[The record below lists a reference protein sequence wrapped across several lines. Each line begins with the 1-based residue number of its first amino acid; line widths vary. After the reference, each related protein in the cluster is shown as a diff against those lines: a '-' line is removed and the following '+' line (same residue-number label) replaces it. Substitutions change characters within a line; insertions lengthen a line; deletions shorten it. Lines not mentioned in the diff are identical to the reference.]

1 MSKILNF
8 EKYVVEKTLNW
19 DEYINNEK
27 LRKYSIPEKM
37 RSNTDIF
44 NKPSRTT
51 VCFYGAGDSKVM
63 YCENCDETHYNNM
76 DLIMELRNYVK
87 DKKLHLTSVVC
98 KKCGSSYNS
107 DDIRV
112 IHRSR
117 YANYSDARLIYDKI
131 YSENDLI
138 KLSIKSC
145 NMVVEKAFYSVD
157 NRYKLIFNTKTGQ
170 TYIFNAPENKKN
182 KIRFIHT
189 YLPITNVTYNAELFD
204 MPFGECLIDT
214 ENPAEYKVNIFKEIY
229 SLIYE
234 KISNNLG
241 YKPKGIDEYAKES
254 DISNEKHIYS
264 ASVLALYNRFP
275 NMNPFIL
282 KNMNRDIYGFVGRII
297 PLRKMRK
304 IKNISKNPI
313 EELLKS
319 YNVLSTELFLEC
331 IKDNPKDIYK
341 IIYYSTFFKNP
352 KYIKNLLDES
362 IDSGLCNSASRV
374 NTLIKGKYSLENAV
388 TYLLKHILKE
398 KGEDNLYKLLDK
410 YLKNKVRSNMLITIA
425 EYYYTIK
432 KINPKLKVNLDEVYD
447 FLLNSIEDDDL
458 FFLLNSIEGDVD
470 DDLFGDN
477 EEEIKVIKMF
487 TGILDKSLHELYEH
501 KFNFRVKNL
510 DEYYKEYAFQDTYFE
525 RNNINVSNI
534 YKHAPTFNPYKLSF
548 MLGIE
553 SFKYGS
559 CTDIEL
565 PEVLKSM
572 SPLCTDVLGYLFNYY
587 KIPNVKSLRKKIIKN
602 PKLFKYLVY
611 YNSLFTDVNIL
622 NNLLDANC
630 TLNIS
635 KIEHVERIIVDDSDY
650 DKYGIQDYQISVYR
664 FIKRL
669 INEQGEVIA
678 SRKIINAYV
687 NNISYYINDIGRM
700 FINYIN
706 LYKSDNINLHGG
718 IKDIHDRLMKLT
730 GGMQTPL
737 SKEDLKP
744 YRYSEEFYNLLYENN
759 GYSFHLAKNGIELA
773 TIGVEL
779 NNCVASYSRDV
790 RKGKCLI
797 VPVIFENEYK
807 ICIELNPTEGG
818 TNKYKLRQAKLNSN
832 KEVYND
838 KEALEVVRKWME
850 LNAIEDSS
858 LDIIPM
864 EDIFDRHN
872 HDRDIIDD
880 FDIDDYY
887 GIPF

>member
-51 VCFYGAGDSKVM
+51 VCFNGAGDSKVM

-87 DKKLHLTSVVC
+87 DKKLHLTGVVC
-98 KKCGSSYNS
+98 KKCGSFYNP

-112 IHRSR
+112 IKR
-117 YANYSDARLIYDKI
+117 YRDAQNSDARLVYDKI

-182 KIRFIHT
+182 KVRFIHA
-189 YLPITNVTYNAELFD
+189 YLPITNVTYNADLFD
-204 MPFGECLIDT
+204 MPFGVCLIDT
-214 ENPAEYKVNIFKEIY
+214 ENPDEYKVNIFKEIY

-241 YKPKGIDEYAKES
+241 YKPKGIEEYAKES

-282 KNMNRDIYGFVGRII
+282 ENMNRDIYGCVGRII
-297 PLRKMRK
+297 PLRKMKK
-304 IKNISKNPI
+304 IKNSSKNPI

-341 IIYYSTFFKNP
+341 IIYYSAFFKNP
-352 KYIKNLLDES
+352 KHIKNLIDER
-362 IDSGLCNSASRV
+362 IDSGLCNSAPGV
-374 NTLIKGKYSLENAV
+374 NMLLKGKYSLENAV
-388 TYLLKHILKE
+388 TCLLKHMLKE
-398 KGEDNLYKLLDK
+398 KGEDNLYKLLYK
-410 YLKNKVRSNMLITIA
+410 YLENNDKSRMLKTIA

-432 KINPKLKVNLDEVYD
+432 KINPKLKVNLDGVYD
-447 FLLNSIEDDDL
+447 FLLNSITGDADDDL
-458 FFLLNSIEGDVD
+458 WGDTD
-470 DDLFGDN
+470 
-477 EEEIKVIKMF
+477 EEIKVIKMF

-501 KFNFRVKNL
+501 KFSFKVKNL
-510 DEYYKEYAFQDTYFE
+510 DEYYEEYAFQDSYFE
-525 RNNINVSNI
+525 RNNINVSNV
-534 YKHAPTFNPYKLSF
+534 YKHAPTFNPYRLSF
-548 MLGIE
+548 MLGVE
-553 SFKYGS
+553 SFEYGS
-559 CTDIEL
+559 CVDIEL

-572 SPLCTDVLGYLFNYY
+572 NPLCTDVLGYLFNYY
-587 KIPNVKSLRKKIIKN
+587 KIPNVKSLRKKIIKS
-602 PKLFKYLVY
+602 PKLFKDLVY
-611 YNSLFTDVNIL
+611 YKSLFTDVNIL

-630 TLNIS
+630 TVNIS
-635 KIEHVERIIVDDSDY
+635 KIEHVERIIADDSDY
-650 DKYGIQDYQISVYR
+650 DKYGIQDYQISAYK

-669 INEQGEVIA
+669 ISEQGEVIA

-687 NNISYYINDIGRM
+687 NNMPYCINDIGRM
-700 FINYIN
+700 SINYIN
-706 LYKSDNINLHGG
+706 LYKSDDIDLYGS
-718 IKDIHDRLMKLT
+718 IKEIHDRLMKLT

-744 YRYSEEFYNLLYENN
+744 YRYSEESYNLLYENN
-759 GYSFHLAKNGIELA
+759 GYSFYLAKNGKELA

-790 RKGKCLI
+790 RRGKCLI

-818 TNKYKLRQAKLNSN
+818 TSKYKLRQAKLNSN

-858 LDIIPM
+858 LDINSM
-864 EDIFDRHN
+864 EDVFNRYN
-872 HDRDIIDD
+872 HDRHIIGDD
-880 FDIDDYY
+880 FDIDNYY